1 MLRGPDG
8 ARQGE
13 EGNEEGTCEEGRGET
28 GSEEGTCEE
37 ACGKEEEMN
46 ALKEGSGPIRNGTN
60 FKDLNPFPD
69 IILDETRKC

>member
-1 MLRGPDG
+1 
-8 ARQGE
+8 
-13 EGNEEGTCEEGRGET
+13 
-28 GSEEGTCEE
+28 
-37 ACGKEEEMN
+37 MN